1 MVSSSAGALI
11 AENSQIPRQA
21 AMGLHPN
28 EARRTQKNPPVS
40 SVVNA
45 VCKFGR
51 IIRYPMRKF
60 FKRC

>member
-1 MVSSSAGALI
+1 M
-11 AENSQIPRQA
+11 R
-21 AMGLHPN
+21 LH

-51 IIRYPMRKF
+51 IVRYPMRKF